1 MAQEY
6 QISDTE
12 LRQLQMIE
20 LEMLVELD
28 RICKKYQIKY
38 SLDGGTLLG
47 AVRHKGFIPW
57 DDDADVIMLRKEYM
71 KFRKAC
77 KKELDRTRFFL
88 QDYQSDPEYR
98 WGYAKLRRKNTKFV
112 RQGQENLKQQ
122 GVFMDILVADNVPD
136 GYISRRFHHFLC
148 FLIRK
153 ALYSEVGKSQDP
165 KAILRCIYRILSRV
179 PRNWL
184 FRVRNQLAARSN
196 RRRTKLISHYTL
208 EYPKHCR
215 YGLPRVCF
223 DEMIE
228 IDFEGK
234 RFYGFRNYDLYLST
248 YYGDYMTLPPK
259 GKQVPKLAITG
270 LELTEPKIDSFDT
283 LKDGHHELY
292 QEIQEDS

>member
-1 MAQEY
+1 MTQEY
-6 QISDTE
+6 QISDEE
-12 LRQLQMIE
+12 LKQLQKIE

-28 RICKKYQIKY
+28 RICRKYRIEY

-57 DDDADVIMLRKEYM
+57 DDDADVIMLRREYT
-71 KFRKAC
+71 KFRRVC

-112 RQGQENLKQQ
+112 RQGQESFMQQ

-136 GYISRRFHHFLC
+136 GYVSRRIHHFLC

-153 ALYSEVGKSQDP
+153 ALYSEIGKYQETNV
-165 KAILRCIYRILSRV
+165 ILKSIYRILSWI
-179 PRNWL
+179 PRNRI
-184 FRVRNQLAARSN
+184 FQVRNQMAARTN
-196 RRRTKLISHYTL
+196 RKRTELISHYTL

-215 YGLPRVCF
+215 YGLPRECF
-223 DEMIE
+223 DEMTE
-228 IDFEGK
+228 MEFEGK
-234 RFYGFRNYDLYLST
+234 AFYGFQNYHRYLSM

-259 GKQVPKLAITG
+259 EKQVPKLAITE
-270 LELTEPKIDSFDT
+270 LELTDPKI
-283 LKDGHHELY
+283 
-292 QEIQEDS
+292 